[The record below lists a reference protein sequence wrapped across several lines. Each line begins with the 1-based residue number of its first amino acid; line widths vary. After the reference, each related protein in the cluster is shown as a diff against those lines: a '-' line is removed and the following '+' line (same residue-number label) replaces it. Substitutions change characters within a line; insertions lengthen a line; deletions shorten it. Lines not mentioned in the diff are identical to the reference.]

1 MSPESVLV
9 EDERLAEDSFPEVEK
24 QYVREKAYPKFDWVA
39 FAEPSP
45 VNLLDKPVSQCTV
58 ALVTTAGVHVK
69 TDPPFNLRS
78 AIGDHTYREI
88 PNGVS
93 LDDLRL
99 SHIGYD
105 IKRVSAD
112 KNCVF
117 PLDRLRELPAQG
129 VIGAVAPRHF
139 SFMGY
144 VAETDPLTKE
154 TAPEVAEK
162 LKADRVDLV
171 LLAPA

>member
-1 MSPESVLV
+1 MILKSVLV
-9 EDERLAEDSFPEVEK
+9 EDERLAEENFPEVEK
-24 QYVREKAYPKFDWVA
+24 RFVREKAYPNFDWVT
-39 FAEPSP
+39 FANPSP
-45 VNLLDKPVSQCTV
+45 VNLLDKPVPECRV
-58 ALVTTAGVHVK
+58 ALVTTAGAHLR

-78 AIGDHTYREI
+78 AIGDYTYREI
-88 PNGVS
+88 PNDAS

-105 IKRVSAD
+105 IKRVSTD
-112 KNCVF
+112 KNCVL
-117 PLDRLRELPAQG
+117 PLDRLGELAAEG
-129 VIGAVAPRHF
+129 IIGDLAPRHF

-144 VAETDPLTKE
+144 VAETDPLING

-162 LKADRVDLV
+162 LKADHVDLV